1 MLIDRQAS
9 WIVDYLYAMSKI
21 KLSVLDQSQI
31 RRGSN
36 AREAL
41 EESGKLAELAERLGF
56 VRYWVSEHHNFK
68 LVAGTAP
75 EVLIPYLASK
85 TSKIRIGSGG
95 IMLPNHSTLKVAEN
109 FGLLETL
116 YPNRIDL
123 GIGRAP
129 GGDRLSAYLL
139 NPTNTFSEKDFYQQL
154 IDLQAF
160 FRGESEPGSVQEK
173 VKAFPQPEESPE
185 MWMLTSSG
193 GSAQFAAHLGMA
205 LSFAQ
210 FINPEGGEDAAEFYR
225 HNFKPSKELKE
236 PKLNVGIFAF
246 CSEDEQKVQDWIT
259 DFQYRILYIEMGGM
273 GEFPS
278 LDEIKSM
285 HFSLQQ
291 KARMAF
297 NRGRFIA
304 GTPDVVKAELLKIA
318 DRYQTD
324 EIMIATPAE
333 SWEDRKKSYELIAQM
348 F

>member
-1 MLIDRQAS
+1 MTKLQ
-9 WIVDYLYAMSKI
+9 
-21 KLSVLDQSQI
+21 LSVLDQSQI

-41 EESGKLAELAERLGF
+41 EESGKLAHLAEQLGYTRF
-56 VRYWVSEHHNFK
+56 WVSEHHNFK

-75 EVLIPYLASK
+75 EVLIPYLASQ
-85 TSKIRIGSGG
+85 TSKIRVGSGG

-139 NPTNTFSEKDFYQQL
+139 NPSNQFSEKDFYQQL

-160 FRGESEPGSVQEK
+160 FRGDSEPDSVQEK
-173 VKAFPQPEESPE
+173 VKSYPQPDELPE

-193 GSAQFAAHLGMA
+193 GSAQFAAHFGFA

-210 FINPEGGEDAAEFYR
+210 FINPEGGPDTAEFYR
-225 HNFKPSKELKE
+225 HNFKPSKELKT
-236 PKLNVGIFAF
+236 PKVNVGIFGF

-259 DFQYRILYIEMGGM
+259 DFQFRILYIEMGGQ
-273 GEFPS
+273 GDYPTLE
-278 LDEIKSM
+278 EIKKMNFSM
-285 HFSLQQ
+285 QQ

-297 NRGRFIA
+297 NRGRFVA
-304 GTPDVVKAELLKIA
+304 GTPEKIKSEFLKIA
-318 DRYQTD
+318 DRYETD
-324 EIMIATPAE
+324 EIMIATPTE
-333 SWEDRKKSYELIAQM
+333 SWEDRKRSYELMAGL
-348 F
+348 FL